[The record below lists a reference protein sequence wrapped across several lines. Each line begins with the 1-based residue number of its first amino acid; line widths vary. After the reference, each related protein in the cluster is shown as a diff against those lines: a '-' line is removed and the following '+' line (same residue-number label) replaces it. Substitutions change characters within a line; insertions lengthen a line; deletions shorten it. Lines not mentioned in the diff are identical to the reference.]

1 MPTLNRKSF
10 RSKMALFLS
19 ICGALMFAGVDQAKG
34 QPWIKPLDVTQEIT
48 DVAPKRPWFK
58 TETGLDVRQEI
69 TDVVPIVQWLGVIDL
84 KLRSLLPKSGFVDNT
99 KDFQKLWK
107 AWCPIKAMPMPAVNF
122 DEVIII
128 VDANTDTSRFHPQI
142 KRDVHGNISSTRFIT
157 TLVLESNPINCRF
170 VLTAIPRQGVS
181 MINGIMVKPNPR
193 TRPISKDR

>member
-48 DVAPKRPWFK
+48 DVAP
-58 TETGLDVRQEI
+58 
-69 TDVVPIVQWLGVIDL
+69 IVQWQGVIDL

-107 AWCPIKAMPMPAVNF
+107 AWCPSFAMPDVNF
-122 DEVIII
+122 DEVIIL
-128 VDANTDTSRFHPQI
+128 VNANKDTNRFGPQI
-142 KRDVHGNISSTRFIT
+142 KRDVHGNISSREFIT
-157 TLVLESNPINCRF
+157 TLLLESNPINCRF

-181 MINGIMVKPNPR
+181 MINGIKVKPNPR
-193 TRPISKDR
+193 TRPILKDR